1 MKRLFIIDTYPS
13 GDLEIDALNRC
24 IDSLQASDYHVLV
37 VSHLPL
43 DVETAKKV
51 EYVIYDNNNTFLSP
65 EYTPFFWFTDKNF
78 VVKINIPG
86 HALPICRNMTS
97 ALHLAK
103 AMGYEQFVFT
113 ECDVIFNIED
123 LRMLEAWMD
132 QMVNENKKMLF
143 FKPEGYR
150 YNDSY
155 VYETLLFGGEIQY
168 FLDTFIPPITEEEWL
183 AKNMGHSLELSFYE
197 KFVQDEER
205 FLILNDHSS
214 NILTKSDVNI
224 LRYGLFNCELL
235 YNETDNHLPILFIM
249 NALIGE
255 EFKTVDVFQNGEL
268 IHSTAMGKNHY
279 WYRMFSPDDSQIVIN
294 VYNDDAKTSLFM
306 TKTLICN
313 NDIIKDKATIKFE

>member
-113 ECDVIFNIED
+113 ECDVIFSIED

-183 AKNMGHSLELSFYE
+183 GKSMGHSLELSFYE
-197 KFVQDEER
+197 KFV
-205 FLILNDHSS
+205 
-214 NILTKSDVNI
+214 
-224 LRYGLFNCELL
+224 
-235 YNETDNHLPILFIM
+235 
-249 NALIGE
+249 
-255 EFKTVDVFQNGEL
+255 
-268 IHSTAMGKNHY
+268 
-279 WYRMFSPDDSQIVIN
+279 
-294 VYNDDAKTSLFM
+294 
-306 TKTLICN
+306 
-313 NDIIKDKATIKFE
+313 